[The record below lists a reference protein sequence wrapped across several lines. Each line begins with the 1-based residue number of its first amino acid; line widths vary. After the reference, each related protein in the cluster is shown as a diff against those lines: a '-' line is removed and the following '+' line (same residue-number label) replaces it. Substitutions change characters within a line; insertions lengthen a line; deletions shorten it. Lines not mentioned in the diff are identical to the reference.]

1 MIIILK
7 IDNSKSSYKQYLK
20 IRKYIIIFI
29 KISFSI
35 SFSQQQ
41 FDTKHIETSI
51 FFFYIKNSFAIIV
64 NYCSIHLYYKYYIY
78 ISFYSSFSSSLDKL
92 LKIDKYLYSY
102 QEWFIQI
109 LIQRTR
115 FAIIRN

>member
-64 NYCSIHLYYKYYIY
+64 NYCSIHLSNITFTFHS
-78 ISFYSSFSSSLDKL
+78 IHLSLL
-92 LKIDKYLYSY
+92 LSTNY
-102 QEWFIQI
+102 
-109 LIQRTR
+109 
-115 FAIIRN
+115 